1 MMIHVD
7 PDPLSSLP
15 PPPAPPEDERL
26 AITAS
31 RAFEH
36 HAKAAQAP
44 LGGARRVWWRRVEP
58 VLALIAAAILI
69 GWALLTLVFSH

>member
-1 MMIHVD
+1 MMLFVE

-15 PPPAPPEDERL
+15 PPAAPPEDDRL
-26 AITAS
+26 AKTAA

-36 HAKAAQAP
+36 HARAAQAP

-58 VLALIAAAILI
+58 VLALIAAAGLI
-69 GWALLTLVFSH
+69 AWALVELMLNR

>member
-7 PDPLSSLP
+7 PDPLHSLP
-15 PPPAPPEDERL
+15 PPPSPPEEDRL
-26 AITAS
+26 KITAA

-36 HAKAAQAP
+36 HAKAAHAP

-58 VLALIAAAILI
+58 VLALLAAIGLI
-69 GWALLTLVFSH
+69 GWAIAWLMNQ